1 MNLDYLRYFVKLAQ
15 VGHYTRASEQLNISQ
30 PSLSHAV
37 RQLEEELG
45 VPLFERQGRNTQL
58 TQFGAEFLN
67 CAARTLATLDEG
79 VTSLRRKARG
89 EGLIRLGFLRVLG
102 TDYVPR
108 LAARFLAAHPDRQLQ
123 FTFHSGR
130 TQELLEGLA
139 DRRYDLVFCS
149 RPAPELGLTA
159 VPVRAQELVLIVP
172 TGHPLAGRSGVSL
185 AEAAPYPMV
194 CFSRDSGLRA
204 VVDELFDAL
213 GVCPQVAWETEE
225 DQVVAGLVAQ
235 GFGIAVV
242 PEMDVL
248 HQLDLVALPITAPP
262 YRRDFFL
269 VHNDRLFLSPAA
281 REFRQFVLS
290 GEDECPGPAQ
300 GAAPRAPGP
309 AGTQTPRILSR

>member
-58 TQFGAEFLN
+58 TQFGAEFLD

-108 LAARFLAAHPDRQLQ
+108 LAARFLAAHPDRQIQ

-172 TGHPLAGRSGVSL
+172 PGHPLAGRSGVSL

-269 VHNDRLFLSPAA
+269 VHDDRLFLSPAA
-281 REFRQFVLS
+281 REFRKFVLS
-290 GEDECPGPAQ
+290 GEDGCPG
-300 GAAPRAPGP
+300 GP
-309 AGTQTPRILSR
+309 L

>member
-58 TQFGAEFLN
+58 TQLGAEFLD

>member
-1 MNLDYLRYFVKLAQ
+1 MNLDHLRYFVRLAQ

-58 TQFGAEFLN
+58 TQFGAEFLD

-102 TDYVPR
+102 TEYVPR
-108 LAARFLAAHPDRQLQ
+108 LAARFLAAHPDRQIQ

-172 TGHPLAGRSGVSL
+172 PGHPLAGRSGVSL
-185 AEAAPYPMV
+185 AETAPYPMV

-269 VHNDRLFLSPAA
+269 VHDDRRFLSPAA
-281 REFRQFVLS
+281 RAFRQFVLS
-290 GEDECPGPAQ
+290 GGGE
-300 GAAPRAPGP
+300 
-309 AGTQTPRILSR
+309 

>member
-58 TQFGAEFLN
+58 TQFGAEFLD

-102 TDYVPR
+102 TEYVPR
-108 LAARFLAAHPDRQLQ
+108 LAARFLAAHPDRQIQ

-159 VPVRAQELVLIVP
+159 VPVRAQGLVLIVP
-172 TGHPLAGRSGVSL
+172 PGHPLAGRAGVSL

-204 VVDELFDAL
+204 VVDELFAAL

-269 VHNDRLFLSPAA
+269 VHDDRLFLSPAA

>member
-58 TQFGAEFLN
+58 TQFGEEFLD

-79 VTSLRRKARG
+79 VISLRRKAKG

-102 TDYVPR
+102 TNYVPR
-108 LAARFLAAHPDRQLQ
+108 LAARFLAARPDRQIQ

-172 TGHPLAGRSGVSL
+172 PGHPLAGRAGVSL

-213 GVCPQVAWETEE
+213 GVRPQVAWETEE

-269 VHNDRLFLSPAA
+269 VHDDRLFLSPAA
-281 REFRQFVLS
+281 REFRKFVLS
-290 GEDECPGPAQ
+290 GEDGCPG
-300 GAAPRAPGP
+300 GP
-309 AGTQTPRILSR
+309 L